1 MNRHTLK
8 TAAVDLWVN
17 GKTALHNLRRRLQ
30 PPDVDYIV
38 LNLSG
43 SLPEYIPPP
52 PRWQKW
58 LPFDLPGAASGLSFS
73 GLRNILD
80 QIAGDPRPLGVVL
93 NLDGL
98 DVGWAQAQSLRDA
111 ISRLRKGG
119 KKIIAYAGE
128 YGALNYFI
136 AAAADTV
143 IAPPPA
149 RWAITGLRTELTFL
163 RDALKVYGIEAEVI
177 NVSPYKAAFD
187 TLARSD
193 ISPEHQTMLNWIMDG
208 QYDTMV
214 AAIADGRQ
222 LDPSRVREL
231 IDHAPF
237 TAEAAREHG
246 LIDAV
251 LYEDALAETL
261 APEEKKEKKKEKK
274 WWPLFRKKEEAESGQ
289 PKAELKRWGVIG
301 PALRRPIRWRS
312 GKFVEVIALEGTII
326 PGRSQQF
333 PAPIPLPF
341 LGSDFAGAETIAQHF
356 REAEKDDD
364 CAAIVFYVDSRGGS
378 ALASDLIWR
387 EVERARRKKPVVAL
401 MSNYAASG
409 GYYVSAAAPWI
420 IAQPLTVTGSI
431 GVISVKVV
439 TAGLYDR
446 FNAKRVILQRGAK
459 AGMYADDAPFTP
471 ELRAAAQAE
480 VETYYADF
488 RKVVMDGRR
497 LDGPTL
503 DSVGGGR
510 VWLGMQALEHKLI
523 DQFGDMHAAIEKA
536 KELAKLPPG
545 KYTPT
550 LWHYGSGGSLLP
562 PPFPP
567 APPSQIGDL
576 LAMLA
581 RLLRERVWMIDP
593 IEIRIS

>member
-8 TAAVDLWVN
+8 TAAVDLWAN
-17 GKTALHNLRRRLQ
+17 GKTALHNFRRQLQ

-43 SLPEYIPPP
+43 SLPEYFPPP

-73 GLRNILD
+73 GLRHIFE
-80 QIAGDPRPLGVVL
+80 QIAGDPRPLGVLL

-111 ISRLRKGG
+111 IARLRKGG
-119 KKIIAYAGE
+119 KKVIAYSGE

-149 RWAITGLRTELTFL
+149 RWAITGLRLELTFL
-163 RDALKVYGIEAEVI
+163 KDALKAVGVEAEVI
-177 NVSPYKAAFD
+177 NVSPYKAAYD
-187 TLARSD
+187 TLARAD
-193 ISPEHQTMLNWIMDG
+193 ISPEHQAMLDWIMDG
-208 QYDTMV
+208 QYEAMV

-222 LDPSRVREL
+222 LDPARVREL
-231 IDHAPF
+231 IDNAPF
-237 TAEAAREHG
+237 TAEAARLHG

-261 APEEKKEKKKEKK
+261 APEEKKEKKNKK
-274 WWPLFRKKEEAESGQ
+274 RWWRPFGKKEEAEPGQ
-289 PKAELKRWGVIG
+289 PKAQLKRWGAVRST
-301 PALRRPIRWRS
+301 LRRPVRWRS
-312 GKFVEVIALEGTII
+312 GKHVDVIALEGTII
-326 PGRSQQF
+326 PGNSQQF
-333 PAPIPLPF
+333 PTPIPVPF
-341 LGSDFAGAETIAQHF
+341 LGNDFAGAETIAQHF
-356 REAEKDDD
+356 RDAEKDDD

-387 EVERARRKKPVVAL
+387 EVDRVRRKKPVVAL

-431 GVISVKVV
+431 GVITMKVV

-459 AGMYADDAPFTP
+459 AG
-471 ELRAAAQAE
+471 
-480 VETYYADF
+480 
-488 RKVVMDGRR
+488 
-497 LDGPTL
+497 
-503 DSVGGGR
+503 
-510 VWLGMQALEHKLI
+510 
-523 DQFGDMHAAIEKA
+523 
-536 KELAKLPPG
+536 
-545 KYTPT
+545 
-550 LWHYGSGGSLLP
+550 
-562 PPFPP
+562 
-567 APPSQIGDL
+567 
-576 LAMLA
+576 
-581 RLLRERVWMIDP
+581 
-593 IEIRIS
+593 